1 MIVCKACFGL
11 TPGPAGPGL
20 DAPLEDG
27 SAGPEPCVAAGSL
40 PGSEDRSC
48 NDAAESSWQE

>member
-1 MIVCKACFGL
+1 MPEQYRCYRL

-27 SAGPEPCVAAGSL
+27 SPGPEPCVAIVSL
-40 PGSEDRSC
+40 SGSEDHSY
-48 NDAAESSWQE
+48 NIAAGSSWQE